1 MAMRY
6 SLINICATASWWDVS
21 SPARARR
28 RGDPLT
34 GHSGEVLS
42 VAFAPDGHTLATASF
57 DKTVLLWD
65 LSDLNALRAD
75 PTRRACSLTGRGL
88 DADERIRSVPDL
100 AYVDSCSS

>member
-1 MAMRY
+1 VQ
-6 SLINICATASWWDVS
+6 LWDVS
-21 SPARARR
+21 DPGQPRR
-28 RGDPLT
+28 LGDPLT
-34 GHSGEVLS
+34 GHTNWVES

-88 DADERIRSVPDL
+88 DADEWIRSVPDL